1 MMRTRPVAP
10 AYINLSAKC
19 RLQGK
24 SSWRTHA
31 RKAFCVYIAILVDTT
46 VHLQDSARHIYVE
59 VVLHGKTE
67 GKFLEDTIGHEETLG
82 QVSKLGG
89 FWRLATE

>member
-46 VHLQDSARHIYVE
+46 VHLQDSARHVYVE
-59 VVLHGKTE
+59 VVLHWKTE
-67 GKFLEDTIGHEETLG
+67 GQFLEDTGARHKETMG
-82 QVSKLGG
+82 QVSKLSG
-89 FWRLATE
+89 FW

>member
-1 MMRTRPVAP
+1 M
-10 AYINLSAKC
+10 
-19 RLQGK
+19 
-24 SSWRTHA
+24 
-31 RKAFCVYIAILVDTT
+31 YIAILVDTT